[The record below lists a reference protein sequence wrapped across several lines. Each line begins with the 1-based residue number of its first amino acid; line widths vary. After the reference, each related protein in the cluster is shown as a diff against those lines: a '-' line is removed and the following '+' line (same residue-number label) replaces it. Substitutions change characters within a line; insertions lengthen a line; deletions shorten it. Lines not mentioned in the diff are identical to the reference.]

1 MAYHG
6 VKASIS
12 SGPADKERL
21 PVKIEF
27 YCEEKSM
34 ALLDVLE
41 YEGGNDI
48 LVYRAPQ
55 TDFNTH
61 STLVVRESQEA
72 IFSGW
77 ENAGY
82 FRPGPIRSSYRQYSV
97 AE

>member
-1 MAYHG
+1 
-6 VKASIS
+6 
-12 SGPADKERL
+12 
-21 PVKIEF
+21 
-27 YCEEKSM
+27 M

-72 IFSGW
+72 IFFGMGKCWIFS
-77 ENAGY
+77 ARADTFFIPAI
-82 FRPGPIRSSYRQYSV
+82 FRC
-97 AE
+97 